1 MRTYIYVV
9 TDLSDVYGGE
19 AAWGVEDTRKGVMV
33 SVWTD
38 HETAT
43 EVAEELEW
51 LA

>member
-1 MRTYIYVV
+1 MSKIYEVK
-9 TDLSDVYGGE
+9 DLSGVYGGE
-19 AAWGVEDTRKGVMV
+19 AAWGVEDTREGVMV

-43 EVAEELEW
+43 DVADELEW